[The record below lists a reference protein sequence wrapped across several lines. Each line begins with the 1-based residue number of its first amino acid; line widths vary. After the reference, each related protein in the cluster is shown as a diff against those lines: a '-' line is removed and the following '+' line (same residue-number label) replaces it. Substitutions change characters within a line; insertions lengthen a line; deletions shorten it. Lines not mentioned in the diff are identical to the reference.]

1 MTKKLATKQC
11 EKCYLMIAGDTLK
24 TGPFT
29 LCRVCSD
36 RYIANLG
43 VTAEPVE

>member
-11 EKCYLMIAGDTLK
+11 EKCFLMLPGDTLK

-43 VTAEPVE
+43 VTAELVE